1 MSDATGSSTEAQ
13 TQVGTTEFS
22 YFAVGCGPTRDT
34 FTEMG
39 IDLSFQFA
47 VVSLFFPGTDLP
59 PQHSGSEPPP
69 LLEGPL
75 QVRSPRPMDGD
86 RDRAQG
92 AGTLL
97 LAVLEPHGH
106 LSTA

>member
-1 MSDATGSSTEAQ
+1 M
-13 TQVGTTEFS
+13 GTTEFS
-22 YFAVGCGPTRDT
+22 YLSVGCGPARDI
-34 FTEMG
+34 FPEMRT
-39 IDLSFQFA
+39 DLSFQFA

-59 PQHSGSEPPP
+59 PQHTGSEPPP

-92 AGTLL
+92 AGTPL